1 MGRQINFYMSETV
14 LAELIEFLKQN
25 QFVYYDYCA
34 NKVDNVADKKLYTVY
49 LYKENYGVFLRNK
62 SDSRYIDFMD
72 GPVIEFS
79 KSMID
84 AETKKLI
91 RGRLWMDGWYF
102 DEAGNKVKKSELLTK
117 DYEKLVRWVKKHVPY
132 QEYEQKGYILK
143 EYINDEVIEL
153 QKQGYTFNF

>member
-1 MGRQINFYMSETV
+1 MGRQIYFYMSEAV
-14 LAELIEFLKQN
+14 QAELIEFLKQN
-25 QFVYYDYCA
+25 QYVYYDYYA
-34 NKVDNVADKKLYTVY
+34 NKVENVADKKLYTVY
-49 LYKENYGVFLRNK
+49 LYKENYGEFLRNNY
-62 SDSRYIDFMD
+62 RRVDFMN

-84 AETKKLI
+84 AETKRLI
-91 RGRLWMDGWYF
+91 RGRLWMDSWYF

-143 EYINDEVIEL
+143 EYISDEVIEL